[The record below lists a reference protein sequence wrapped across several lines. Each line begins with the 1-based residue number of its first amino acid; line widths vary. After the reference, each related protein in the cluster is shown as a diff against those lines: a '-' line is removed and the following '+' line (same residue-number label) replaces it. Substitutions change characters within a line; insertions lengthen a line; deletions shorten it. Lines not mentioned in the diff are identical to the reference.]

1 MKLAAL
7 ALVCVA
13 ATAAEVPAGATLSVR
28 LQSGLTAS
36 AAKSGQVLE
45 AVVIAPL
52 NDYTGNVLVPAHSK
66 LSGKIKDLRIAQNPD
81 QRAQVRLV
89 FDRITSP
96 SGASAKIDARVAA
109 VDNARETVDE
119 KGEIIGI
126 LASETLGAKMDRG
139 IGKLGERYPALGS
152 ILAGVKAGMVEQV
165 NPDIRYEP
173 GVEMNLRIEK
183 PFTWNPG
190 ATPGAA
196 LPAIA
201 PAADLDKLV
210 NKQPFRTVAENPPDP
225 SDITNLMF
233 VGSEADISAAFQ
245 AAGWTPAHALNR
257 ESTMETIR
265 AVIEQRGYKEAPV
278 SVLLLDGRPPDL
290 VFQKQNNTFASRHHL
305 RIWRRPG
312 SFNDRPVWVCAATHD
327 IGIDF
332 SEENRTFIHRIDPHI
347 DRERSKVVADLTFTG
362 KVKAMSMVGREKAPK
377 QAQNATGDDL
387 ITDGRMAVLEL

>member
-7 ALVCVA
+7 VLVSVC
-13 ATAAEVPAGATLSVR
+13 ATAAEVPAGGVLSIR
-28 LQSGLTAS
+28 LQTGLAAS
-36 AAKSGQVLE
+36 AAKSGQTLE

-52 NDYTGNVLVPAHSK
+52 KDYTGAVLVPAHSK
-66 LSGKIKDLRIAQNPD
+66 LTGKIKDLRIAQSPED
-81 QRAQVRLV
+81 RAQVRLV

-96 SGASAKIDARVAA
+96 SGVAAKIDARVAA

-119 KGEIIGI
+119 KGDIVGI

-139 IGKLGERYPALGS
+139 IGKLAERYPALGT
-152 ILAGVKAGMVEQV
+152 ILAGVKAGVVQQV
-165 NPDIRYEP
+165 NPDIRYDP
-173 GVEMNLRIEK
+173 GVEMNLRVEK

-190 ATPGAA
+190 AGPDAG
-196 LPAIA
+196 LPVIA
-201 PAADLDKLV
+201 SEADLAKLV

-233 VGSEADISAAFQ
+233 LGTEADITAAFQ
-245 AAGWTPAHALNR
+245 AAGWTPAHARDR

-278 SVLLLDGRPPDL
+278 SLLLLDGRPPDL

-327 IGIDF
+327 VAIDF
-332 SEENRTFIHRIDPHI
+332 SEDNHTFVHRIDPHI
-347 DRERSKVVADLTFTG
+347 DRERSKVTADLTFTG
-362 KVKAMSMVGREKAPK
+362 KVKAVSMIDRDKVPK
-377 QAQNATGDDL
+377 LAQNATGDDL
-387 ITDGRMAVLEL
+387 ITDGRMSVVEF